1 LDELNPGKVGQ
12 VRCAQGLGAGFL
24 WPRPLCFKLV
34 TMNKKRLEPYLYL
47 APAVLVIAA
56 VLVFPLFYTFY
67 MSFAEKILGQAISGF
82 GLQNFGEV
90 LLEGRFISSLAKS
103 LIFTFVAVFT
113 KLVLGLILALLL
125 NRAFRGRGFFRAYFF
140 LPWAI
145 PWFTVAILFLWL
157 FRLTG
162 GINTMLGALGIFPV
176 FWLGRDLALVSGII
190 ANVWKGFPFFMVSL
204 LAGLQAIPRELYEAA
219 QVDGAGPLQQ
229 FLHVTLPGLRNVI
242 LIVCTLSTLWTFGLF
257 ELLYIMTGGGPGDAS
272 KVLPILVYETGISM
286 YQFGKGAAMAVLTV
300 PLILLWVFILVRLLR
315 REA

>member
-1 LDELNPGKVGQ
+1 
-12 VRCAQGLGAGFL
+12 
-24 WPRPLCFKLV
+24 
-34 TMNKKRLEPYLYL
+34 MKRQLEPYLYI

-56 VLVFPLFYTFY
+56 VLVFPLSYTFY
-67 MSFAEKILGQAISGF
+67 MSFAEKILGQAISKF
-82 GLQNFGEV
+82 GVQNFREI
-90 LLEGRFISSLAKS
+90 LSEGRFFSSLAKS
-103 LIFTFVAVFT
+103 LIFTFMAVFV
-113 KLVLGLILALLL
+113 KLVLGLTLALLL
-125 NRAFRGRGFFRAYFF
+125 NRPLRGRGLFRAYFF

-162 GINTMLGALGIFPV
+162 GLNTMLGAVGIFPV
-176 FWLGRDLALVSGII
+176 FWLGRDLALISGII

-204 LAGLQAIPRELYEAA
+204 LAGLQTIPRELYEAA

-229 FLHVTLPGLRNVI
+229 FLHITLPGLRNVI

-286 YQFGKGAAMAVLTV
+286 YQFGKGSAMAVLTV
-300 PLILLWVFILVRLLR
+300 PLILIWVFVLVRLLR

>member
-1 LDELNPGKVGQ
+1 
-12 VRCAQGLGAGFL
+12 
-24 WPRPLCFKLV
+24 
-34 TMNKKRLEPYLYL
+34 MKRQLEPYLYI

-56 VLVFPLFYTFY
+56 VLVFPLSYTFY
-67 MSFAEKILGQAISGF
+67 MSFAEKILGQAISKF
-82 GLQNFGEV
+82 GVQNFREI
-90 LLEGRFISSLAKS
+90 LSEGRFFSSLAKS
-103 LIFTFVAVFT
+103 LMFTFVSVFA
-113 KLVLGLILALLL
+113 KLVLGLTLALLL
-125 NRAFRGRGFFRAYFF
+125 NRPFRGRGLFRAYFF

-162 GINTMLGALGIFPV
+162 GLNTMLGAVGIFPV
-176 FWLGRDLALVSGII
+176 FWLGRDLALISGII

-204 LAGLQAIPRELYEAA
+204 LAGLQTIPRELYEAA

-229 FLHVTLPGLRNVI
+229 FLHITLPGLRNVI

-286 YQFGKGAAMAVLTV
+286 YQFGKGSAMAVLTV
-300 PLILLWVFILVRLLR
+300 PLILIWVFVLVRLLR

>member
-1 LDELNPGKVGQ
+1 
-12 VRCAQGLGAGFL
+12 
-24 WPRPLCFKLV
+24 
-34 TMNKKRLEPYLYL
+34 MNKKRLEPYLYL

-90 LLEGRFISSLAKS
+90 LSEGRFISSLAKS